1 MSDHLERSQVVLAEL
16 VNGTAGDFTWERD
29 RARDLVSENRLLR
42 QTAVRAGD
50 TSQAALLDELERA
63 LLDIANSPSN
73 ISSDDLEN
81 LQRRIESEG
90 LLFKVRITS
99 TDVREK
105 GQKL

>member
-1 MSDHLERSQVVLAEL
+1 MELLPRSISLGSA
-16 VNGTAGDFTWERD
+16 TARATWS
-29 RARDLVSENRLLR
+29 AKTVSLR
-42 QTAVRAGD
+42 QTAARAGD
-50 TSQAALLDELERA
+50 ASQAALLDELERV

-73 ISSDDLEN
+73 ISSGDLET